1 MTGRAMLNWG
11 YCVATLVS
19 IYSSFV
25 LRPRE
30 TYWQIYCQTLHPI
43 ERFMPTL
50 CSISKNHFRALL
62 HYRKPSQWVCYRL
75 QNTPPSSN
83 LCVMFLQATPITIQP
98 TLCSTTPYALR
109 VTSSGLRLFLT
120 MTPDMFLYREPL
132 QVNSH
137 HSLQFMVKANQWKSL
152 STAPPRVRKGLAST
166 QIFWRLLVP
175 NWVRWA
181 SPKSTLQHKAQ
192 TTKSSE
198 RGFETG
204 STT

>member
-1 MTGRAMLNWG
+1 MTKRVMPNWG
-11 YCVATLVS
+11 NCVTTPVL

-25 LRPRE
+25 LQPRE
-30 TYWQIYCQTLHPI
+30 TSWQMHYQTLHPI

-50 CSISKNHFRALL
+50 CSISQNHYQALL
-62 HYRKPSQWVCYRL
+62 HHRKPSQWVCCRR
-75 QNTPPSSN
+75 QNTPPSSS
-83 LCVMFLQATPITIQP
+83 LFAMFFQTMPTTIQP
-98 TLCSTTPYALR
+98 TPCSTKLCVLR
-109 VTSSGLRLFLT
+109 VMSSGLRLFLT

-198 RGFETG
+198 RGSETG